1 VSGQSYYNLSSHYK
15 EVRTY
20 LLKTTKI
27 TFIILKSQF
36 FFKYYVLSVYSDVI
50 FLLLL
55 SKPHDSQLHAEFV
68 TEFFSQCIIDP
79 PVTITQ
85 N

>member
-1 VSGQSYYNLSSHYK
+1 MKKMPLLSGQSYNNLSSHYK

-36 FFKYYVLSVYSDVI
+36 LFQILCLIWLFWCHLFS
-50 FLLLL
+50 LL
-55 SKPHDSQLHAEFV
+55 
-68 TEFFSQCIIDP
+68 I
-79 PVTITQ
+79 
-85 N
+85 